1 MQAGHVSMLDTCG
14 WLGIAA
20 ILTPL
25 ADSDI
30 LIVSH
35 FVCNQT
41 HVFLTGWQLGAVS
54 CVLEEIK
61 YIFEC
66 TPDSLQRYAGCGM
79 LVRRRPNE

>member
-1 MQAGHVSMLDTCG
+1 MLDTCG

-54 CVLEEIK
+54 CVLEDTK

-66 TPDSLQRYAGCGM
+66 TPDSLQRYVGM
-79 LVRRRPNE
+79 WVASCWCADVRTSALTP